1 MPWRVK
7 PIRVVD
13 GVVRQ
18 GMFVALALSL
28 QLLESMLPMP
38 LPIPGLKLGLANLVS
53 VYLLLAAGWQT
64 ALRVAAI
71 RVLLAALFSGT
82 LLGPAFWL
90 SAAGA
95 VASLAGMTLVV
106 RLASETVTI
115 LGVSLVGAVLHN
127 LAQLL
132 TASYLMQTT
141 GVFSLWPWLVLFAVP
156 AGFLTGWSARALWK
170 RTQWLWG

>member
-71 RVLLAALFSGT
+71 RVLLELYLAARCWGRHFGFRLPA
-82 LLGPAFWL
+82 LLPVW
-90 SAAGA
+90 
-95 VASLAGMTLVV
+95 
-106 RLASETVTI
+106 RE
-115 LGVSLVGAVLHN
+115 
-127 LAQLL
+127 
-132 TASYLMQTT
+132 
-141 GVFSLWPWLVLFAVP
+141 
-156 AGFLTGWSARALWK
+156 
-170 RTQWLWG
+170 

>member
-1 MPWRVK
+1 MRF
-7 PIRVVD
+7 VD
-13 GVVRQ
+13 SVVRQ

-53 VYLLLAAGWQT
+53 VYLLLAADWHV
-64 ALRVAAI
+64 AMRVAAI
-71 RVLLAALFSGT
+71 RVLLAALFGGT

-90 SAAGA
+90 SSAGA
-95 VASLAGMTLVV
+95 FASLVGMTLLL
-106 RLASETVTI
+106 RTASANITI
-115 LGVSLVGAVLHN
+115 LGVSLVGAILHN

-132 TASYLMQTT
+132 AASYLMQTT

-156 AGFLTGWSARALWK
+156 AGFVTGWSARALWK
-170 RTQWLWG
+170 RTQWMWG